1 MSAFTVGL
9 TGGLASG
16 KTTVGRWLAEAG
28 FRVID
33 SDSLV
38 AELYRPGGAGARAVE
53 ALFGRGVL
61 DRKGAVDHGAV
72 ARRVFADPEA
82 RRRLERAVHPL
93 VRERFR
99 ELASGEA
106 GVVVLEV
113 PLLVEAGMAADFD
126 LVVSVEAPAE
136 ARIERAVARGLSDG
150 EAQARVAAQTSE
162 ARRREAA
169 DLVIENDLTLAELR
183 RQVDR
188 LVERLR
194 EAAG

>member
-1 MSAFTVGL
+1 LSALTVGL

-16 KTTVGRWLAEAG
+16 KSTVGRWLAEAG

-38 AELYRPGGAGARAVE
+38 AELYRPGDAGARAVE
-53 ALFGRGVL
+53 GLFGRGVL
-61 DRKGAVDHGAV
+61 DREGAVDHQAV
-72 ARRVFADPEA
+72 ARRVFADPAA

-99 ELASGEA
+99 ELASGGS

-113 PLLVEAGMAADFD
+113 PLLVEAGMARDFD

-136 ARIERAVARGLSDG
+136 ARIERAVARGLS
-150 EAQARVAAQTSE
+150 EAEARARVAAQTSE
-162 ARRREAA
+162 ARRREVA
-169 DLVIENDLTLAELR
+169 DLVIENDGTLGGLR

-188 LVERLR
+188 LAARLR
-194 EAAG
+194 EDAG